1 MKKLLLTVVALAS
14 IMGAKAQIIFQ
25 EDFDGI
31 SGSTAGGAGTYS
43 FPSGWS
49 LFNVDALAPNASV
62 AYVNEAWE
70 RREDFSLNVAD
81 SAAFSTSWY
90 SPVGTADD
98 WMFTP
103 AITIPANAVLSWNAV
118 AYDASY
124 PDGYQVR
131 IMTTAPN
138 AGNVMSSTVLQTIAA
153 ENSTWTARTQNLN
166 AYAGQTV
173 YIAFRNNSVNMFLL
187 LIDDVKVEVSVN
199 FDAQLV
205 SADTLTEYTLIPQTQ
220 TAPLVFLGDIKNNGN
235 NALTNVRLNVTVK
248 NSANSTVYSASS
260 AATGLASGATA
271 TYNVAGFTPTAVDNY
286 TVKLYATAAETDQL
300 NSNDTITRTV
310 TVTDSTYARD
320 NGAVTGALGIGAG
333 NGGYLGQDFEVLAT
347 DDLTSVSVYYSRG
360 YTNRKYA
367 LAIWNM
373 SAGVP
378 STIIGTTDTLLYPD
392 NNALS
397 TTVPMHNGALTLTPG
412 RYAVTAIEF
421 TADSTV
427 QVGLTNE
434 FFTRNRTWV
443 NWPTNPLG
451 TWGNNEDFGA
461 SFAKSY
467 VIRPN
472 FGCVTITSSQ
482 TLSICAGNSVS
493 VGSNTYTTTGVYTDV
508 LTAING
514 CDSVVTTNL
523 TVAPAINVATT
534 TLGNAITASS
544 STGTFQWIDCNNGN
558 AIISGETNQTYTA
571 SASGDYAVVVTVG
584 SCSDTSSC
592 VNITVTG
599 ITEASAANQLSVY
612 PNPNTG
618 SFVINATEA
627 GKYIIFNELGQEVKN
642 FELSAKNNFTMSI
655 NDLSN
660 GVYMISGVSK
670 NKTTKQRIVV
680 NK

>member
-43 FPSGWS
+43 FPAGWS

-70 RREDFSLNVAD
+70 RREDLNNTSD
-81 SAAFSTSWY
+81 SVAFSTSWY
-90 SPVGTADD
+90 TPAGTSND

-103 AITIPANAVLSWNAV
+103 AIVLPANAVLSWNAL
-118 AYDASY
+118 AYDPAY
-124 PDGYQVR
+124 LDGYEVR

-138 AGNVMSSTVLQTIAA
+138 AGNLLSSTVLQSIAA

-173 YIAFRNNSVNMFLL
+173 YIGFRNTSTDKFILV
-187 LIDDVKVEVSVN
+187 IDDVKVEVSVN

-220 TAPLVFLGDIKNNGN
+220 TAPLVFTGDIKNNGSS
-235 NALTNVRLNVTVK
+235 ALTNVRLNVTVK
-248 NSANSTVYSASS
+248 NSANATVYSAAST
-260 AATGLASGATA
+260 AAGLASGATA
-271 TYNVAGFTPTAVDNY
+271 THTVAGFTPTAVDNY
-286 TVKLYATAAETDQL
+286 TVKLYATATETDQL
-300 NSNDTITRTV
+300 NSNDTITRTF
-310 TVTDSTYARD
+310 TVTDSTYGRD
-320 NGAVTGALGIGAG
+320 NGVVTGALGIGAG

-347 DDLTSVSVYYSRG
+347 DDLTTVSVYYSRG

-397 TTVPMHNGALTLTPG
+397 ATIPMHNGALTLNPG

-427 QVGLTNE
+427 QVGLTDQL
-434 FFTRNRTWV
+434 FTTNRTWV
-443 NWPTNPLG
+443 NWPTSPLG
-451 TWGNNEDFGA
+451 GWGNNEDFGA
-461 SFAKSY
+461 SFLKSY

-534 TLGNAITASS
+534 TLGNVITASS

-571 SASGDYAVVVTVG
+571 STSGDYAVVVTVG